1 MNSNMMFASLSTIIL
16 YIGLYLYRKCENPEL
31 FDKNTFVYSI
41 ITGMVVFFGLNYYTP
56 TTTGYEQP
64 GVYTGGAS
72 TTQENIMTE
81 PFKY

>member
-1 MNSNMMFASLSTIIL
+1 MMFASLSTIIL

-64 GVYTGGAS
+64 GVYTGVS